1 MGSIDT
7 FWVGCYN
14 SSWVQGRVSH
24 TMMGMEHRLIQTQ
37 TQRLMLTQK
46 MQQAIQILQLSGIE
60 LEQYVQQELE
70 TNPVLEQIVE
80 EPPMDLSQPSP
91 TESEDGF
98 EESFDLDAFGRE
110 WELDRRHREG
120 QDLSRNPDANERR
133 QYYEDSITQGESFS
147 SRLLTQLRLAV
158 PDNETY
164 RIGECI
170 VGDIDERGYFTG
182 STEEIAKALGV
193 PVDQAASVLHLIQ
206 RFEPTGVG
214 ARDIIE
220 CLLLQIDVE
229 YPEEDQLR
237 ELVMHHLLELERR
250 QIPKIAKAMGIT
262 PERVE
267 DLKNLLAKLNPW
279 PGYEYDS
286 EPPQYV
292 TPDVI
297 VEKVDG
303 KYVVYLSDERIPE
316 LRISPQYRQMARDG
330 KMDRKDKQY
339 LREKVE
345 SAKWL
350 IRNIEQRRQTILRI
364 ASAIVEVQEEFL
376 DKGTEHI
383 KPLTLQEIADKVGVH
398 EATVSRTTRGKYM
411 QTPQGL
417 FELKYFF
424 SPGLR
429 RDSGEAQSA
438 KSVQS
443 MIRKI
448 VDEEDKTK
456 PLSDQKIADLLRQQG
471 LNIARR
477 TVTKYREGL
486 GILTTSLRKSYE

>member
-1 MGSIDT
+1 
-7 FWVGCYN
+7 
-14 SSWVQGRVSH
+14 
-24 TMMGMEHRLIQTQ
+24 LI
-37 TQRLMLTQK
+37 
-46 MQQAIQILQLSGIE
+46 
-60 LEQYVQQELE
+60 
-70 TNPVLEQIVE
+70 
-80 EPPMDLSQPSP
+80 
-91 TESEDGF
+91 
-98 EESFDLDAFGRE
+98 
-110 WELDRRHREG
+110 
-120 QDLSRNPDANERR
+120 
-133 QYYEDSITQGESFS
+133 
-147 SRLLTQLRLAV
+147 
-158 PDNETY
+158 
-164 RIGECI
+164 
-170 VGDIDERGYFTG
+170 
-182 STEEIAKALGV
+182 EEIAKALGV
-193 PVDQAASVLHLIQ
+193 PVDRVQSVLHLIQ

-214 ARDIIE
+214 ARDVIE

-237 ELVMHHLLELERR
+237 ELVVHHLLELERR

-279 PGYEYDS
+279 PGSEYDS

-297 VEKVDG
+297 VEKLDG
-303 KYVVYLSDERIPE
+303 KYVVYLSDERVPE

-376 DKGTEHI
+376 DKGIEHI

-429 RDSGEAQSA
+429 RNSGEAQSA

-448 VDEEDKTK
+448 IDEEDKAK

-477 TVTKYREGL
+477 TVTKYREGM